1 MAGQKIE
8 DLLNLAL
15 DATQEEREKSL
26 ELDVG
31 YDPIEREWDVIVKYT
46 VSLDNV
52 RNVAVRLTDLL
63 NEYAIVTV
71 KESRLSEL
79 AALREVEY
87 IEKPKRLFFQTADGR
102 RVSCIDEVQEAR
114 FSLFGQGVLVAVID
128 SGIDYML
135 PDFRNE
141 DGSTRILA
149 LWDQSAAPRQEE
161 GEAPPAGYAEGTEYT
176 RERINAAIEAPS
188 EAQRRRII
196 PGTDTSGHGTSVA
209 AIAAGNGGG
218 ESRYRG
224 VAPRSSLL
232 VVKLGVP
239 RTDGFPRTTELMAG
253 IDYAVRKSL
262 EYRMPLVINI
272 SFGNTYGAHDGT
284 SLLERY
290 IDDVA
295 NLGRTCICV
304 GAGNEGNA
312 AGHTAGRLGRY
323 ESVAVQLGVQERQ
336 TAMNLQIWKNYADQ
350 IRITIITPSG
360 AGSDPIQEIRGT
372 QRLRIGPTEIL
383 VYYGEPSPYSLAQ
396 EIFIDLLPVETYIAS
411 GVWTILLEAGEVV
424 DGRYQM
430 WLPSEAALN
439 QGTGFLFPS
448 EEDTFTIP
456 STASRVITVGAY
468 DARTFTYADFSGR
481 GREGEGYRTKPDLA
495 APGVNVMTRMPGGTV
510 EAVTGT
516 SFATPFVT
524 GGAAL
529 LMEWGIIKENDPYLY
544 GEKIKAFLRKGAR
557 KLPGL
562 SLYPNNQVGYGA
574 LCVRD
579 SIPE

>member
-46 VSLDNV
+46 GSLDNV

-102 RVSCIDEVQEAR
+102 RVSCIDEVQDAR

-149 LWDQSAAPRQEE
+149 LWDQSAAPRQED

-272 SFGNTYGAHDGT
+272 SFGNTYGAH
-284 SLLERY
+284 
-290 IDDVA
+290 
-295 NLGRTCICV
+295 
-304 GAGNEGNA
+304 
-312 AGHTAGRLGRY
+312 
-323 ESVAVQLGVQERQ
+323 
-336 TAMNLQIWKNYADQ
+336 
-350 IRITIITPSG
+350 
-360 AGSDPIQEIRGT
+360 
-372 QRLRIGPTEIL
+372 
-383 VYYGEPSPYSLAQ
+383 EPY
-396 EIFIDLLPVETYIAS
+396 
-411 GVWTILLEAGEVV
+411 
-424 DGRYQM
+424 
-430 WLPSEAALN
+430 N
-439 QGTGFLFPS
+439 
-448 EEDTFTIP
+448 
-456 STASRVITVGAY
+456 
-468 DARTFTYADFSGR
+468 
-481 GREGEGYRTKPDLA
+481 
-495 APGVNVMTRMPGGTV
+495 
-510 EAVTGT
+510 
-516 SFATPFVT
+516 
-524 GGAAL
+524 
-529 LMEWGIIKENDPYLY
+529 
-544 GEKIKAFLRKGAR
+544 
-557 KLPGL
+557 
-562 SLYPNNQVGYGA
+562 
-574 LCVRD
+574 
-579 SIPE
+579 

>member
-46 VSLDNV
+46 GSLDNV

-102 RVSCIDEVQEAR
+102 RVSCIDEVQDAR

-161 GEAPPAGYAEGTEYT
+161 GEAPPVGYAEGTEYT

-272 SFGNTYGAHDGT
+272 SFGNTYGAH
-284 SLLERY
+284 
-290 IDDVA
+290 
-295 NLGRTCICV
+295 
-304 GAGNEGNA
+304 
-312 AGHTAGRLGRY
+312 
-323 ESVAVQLGVQERQ
+323 
-336 TAMNLQIWKNYADQ
+336 
-350 IRITIITPSG
+350 
-360 AGSDPIQEIRGT
+360 
-372 QRLRIGPTEIL
+372 
-383 VYYGEPSPYSLAQ
+383 EPY
-396 EIFIDLLPVETYIAS
+396 
-411 GVWTILLEAGEVV
+411 
-424 DGRYQM
+424 
-430 WLPSEAALN
+430 N
-439 QGTGFLFPS
+439 
-448 EEDTFTIP
+448 
-456 STASRVITVGAY
+456 
-468 DARTFTYADFSGR
+468 
-481 GREGEGYRTKPDLA
+481 
-495 APGVNVMTRMPGGTV
+495 
-510 EAVTGT
+510 
-516 SFATPFVT
+516 
-524 GGAAL
+524 
-529 LMEWGIIKENDPYLY
+529 
-544 GEKIKAFLRKGAR
+544 
-557 KLPGL
+557 
-562 SLYPNNQVGYGA
+562 
-574 LCVRD
+574 
-579 SIPE
+579 

>member
-46 VSLDNV
+46 GSLDNV

-224 VAPRSSLL
+224 VAPRSNLL

-272 SFGNTYGAHDGT
+272 SFGNTYGAH
-284 SLLERY
+284 
-290 IDDVA
+290 
-295 NLGRTCICV
+295 
-304 GAGNEGNA
+304 
-312 AGHTAGRLGRY
+312 
-323 ESVAVQLGVQERQ
+323 
-336 TAMNLQIWKNYADQ
+336 
-350 IRITIITPSG
+350 
-360 AGSDPIQEIRGT
+360 
-372 QRLRIGPTEIL
+372 
-383 VYYGEPSPYSLAQ
+383 EPY
-396 EIFIDLLPVETYIAS
+396 
-411 GVWTILLEAGEVV
+411 
-424 DGRYQM
+424 
-430 WLPSEAALN
+430 N
-439 QGTGFLFPS
+439 
-448 EEDTFTIP
+448 
-456 STASRVITVGAY
+456 
-468 DARTFTYADFSGR
+468 
-481 GREGEGYRTKPDLA
+481 
-495 APGVNVMTRMPGGTV
+495 
-510 EAVTGT
+510 
-516 SFATPFVT
+516 
-524 GGAAL
+524 
-529 LMEWGIIKENDPYLY
+529 
-544 GEKIKAFLRKGAR
+544 
-557 KLPGL
+557 
-562 SLYPNNQVGYGA
+562 
-574 LCVRD
+574 
-579 SIPE
+579 

>member
-46 VSLDNV
+46 GSLDNV

-102 RVSCIDEVQEAR
+102 RVSCIDEVQDAR

-161 GEAPPAGYAEGTEYT
+161 GEASPVGYAEGTEYT

-272 SFGNTYGAHDGT
+272 SFGNTYGAH
-284 SLLERY
+284 
-290 IDDVA
+290 
-295 NLGRTCICV
+295 
-304 GAGNEGNA
+304 
-312 AGHTAGRLGRY
+312 
-323 ESVAVQLGVQERQ
+323 
-336 TAMNLQIWKNYADQ
+336 
-350 IRITIITPSG
+350 
-360 AGSDPIQEIRGT
+360 
-372 QRLRIGPTEIL
+372 
-383 VYYGEPSPYSLAQ
+383 EPY
-396 EIFIDLLPVETYIAS
+396 
-411 GVWTILLEAGEVV
+411 
-424 DGRYQM
+424 
-430 WLPSEAALN
+430 N
-439 QGTGFLFPS
+439 
-448 EEDTFTIP
+448 
-456 STASRVITVGAY
+456 
-468 DARTFTYADFSGR
+468 
-481 GREGEGYRTKPDLA
+481 
-495 APGVNVMTRMPGGTV
+495 
-510 EAVTGT
+510 
-516 SFATPFVT
+516 
-524 GGAAL
+524 
-529 LMEWGIIKENDPYLY
+529 
-544 GEKIKAFLRKGAR
+544 
-557 KLPGL
+557 
-562 SLYPNNQVGYGA
+562 
-574 LCVRD
+574 
-579 SIPE
+579 

>member
-46 VSLDNV
+46 GSLDNV

-102 RVSCIDEVQEAR
+102 RVSCIDEVQDAR

-272 SFGNTYGAHDGT
+272 SFGNTYGAH
-284 SLLERY
+284 
-290 IDDVA
+290 
-295 NLGRTCICV
+295 
-304 GAGNEGNA
+304 
-312 AGHTAGRLGRY
+312 
-323 ESVAVQLGVQERQ
+323 
-336 TAMNLQIWKNYADQ
+336 
-350 IRITIITPSG
+350 
-360 AGSDPIQEIRGT
+360 
-372 QRLRIGPTEIL
+372 
-383 VYYGEPSPYSLAQ
+383 EPY
-396 EIFIDLLPVETYIAS
+396 
-411 GVWTILLEAGEVV
+411 
-424 DGRYQM
+424 
-430 WLPSEAALN
+430 N
-439 QGTGFLFPS
+439 
-448 EEDTFTIP
+448 
-456 STASRVITVGAY
+456 
-468 DARTFTYADFSGR
+468 
-481 GREGEGYRTKPDLA
+481 
-495 APGVNVMTRMPGGTV
+495 
-510 EAVTGT
+510 
-516 SFATPFVT
+516 
-524 GGAAL
+524 
-529 LMEWGIIKENDPYLY
+529 
-544 GEKIKAFLRKGAR
+544 
-557 KLPGL
+557 
-562 SLYPNNQVGYGA
+562 
-574 LCVRD
+574 
-579 SIPE
+579 

>member
-46 VSLDNV
+46 GSLDNV

-102 RVSCIDEVQEAR
+102 RVSCIDEVQDAR

-149 LWDQSAAPRQEE
+149 LWDQSAAPRQED

-218 ESRYRG
+218 ERL
-224 VAPRSSLL
+224 VSS
-232 VVKLGVP
+232 
-239 RTDGFPRTTELMAG
+239 
-253 IDYAVRKSL
+253 
-262 EYRMPLVINI
+262 
-272 SFGNTYGAHDGT
+272 
-284 SLLERY
+284 
-290 IDDVA
+290 
-295 NLGRTCICV
+295 
-304 GAGNEGNA
+304 
-312 AGHTAGRLGRY
+312 
-323 ESVAVQLGVQERQ
+323 
-336 TAMNLQIWKNYADQ
+336 
-350 IRITIITPSG
+350 
-360 AGSDPIQEIRGT
+360 
-372 QRLRIGPTEIL
+372 
-383 VYYGEPSPYSLAQ
+383 
-396 EIFIDLLPVETYIAS
+396 
-411 GVWTILLEAGEVV
+411 
-424 DGRYQM
+424 
-430 WLPSEAALN
+430 
-439 QGTGFLFPS
+439 
-448 EEDTFTIP
+448 
-456 STASRVITVGAY
+456 
-468 DARTFTYADFSGR
+468 
-481 GREGEGYRTKPDLA
+481 
-495 APGVNVMTRMPGGTV
+495 
-510 EAVTGT
+510 
-516 SFATPFVT
+516 
-524 GGAAL
+524 
-529 LMEWGIIKENDPYLY
+529 
-544 GEKIKAFLRKGAR
+544 FLRA
-557 KLPGL
+557 
-562 SLYPNNQVGYGA
+562 A
-574 LCVRD
+574 T
-579 SIPE
+579 

>member
-46 VSLDNV
+46 GSLDNV

-102 RVSCIDEVQEAR
+102 RVSCIDEVQDAR

-161 GEAPPAGYAEGTEYT
+161 GEAPPIGYAEGTEYT

-272 SFGNTYGAHDGT
+272 SFGNTYGAH
-284 SLLERY
+284 
-290 IDDVA
+290 
-295 NLGRTCICV
+295 
-304 GAGNEGNA
+304 
-312 AGHTAGRLGRY
+312 
-323 ESVAVQLGVQERQ
+323 
-336 TAMNLQIWKNYADQ
+336 
-350 IRITIITPSG
+350 
-360 AGSDPIQEIRGT
+360 
-372 QRLRIGPTEIL
+372 
-383 VYYGEPSPYSLAQ
+383 EPY
-396 EIFIDLLPVETYIAS
+396 
-411 GVWTILLEAGEVV
+411 
-424 DGRYQM
+424 
-430 WLPSEAALN
+430 N
-439 QGTGFLFPS
+439 
-448 EEDTFTIP
+448 
-456 STASRVITVGAY
+456 
-468 DARTFTYADFSGR
+468 
-481 GREGEGYRTKPDLA
+481 
-495 APGVNVMTRMPGGTV
+495 
-510 EAVTGT
+510 
-516 SFATPFVT
+516 
-524 GGAAL
+524 
-529 LMEWGIIKENDPYLY
+529 
-544 GEKIKAFLRKGAR
+544 
-557 KLPGL
+557 
-562 SLYPNNQVGYGA
+562 
-574 LCVRD
+574 
-579 SIPE
+579 

>member
-46 VSLDNV
+46 GSLDNV

-102 RVSCIDEVQEAR
+102 RVSCIDEVQDAR

-141 DGSTRILA
+141 DGSTQILA

-161 GEAPPAGYAEGTEYT
+161 GEAPPVGYAEGTEYT

-272 SFGNTYGAHDGT
+272 SFGNTYGAH
-284 SLLERY
+284 
-290 IDDVA
+290 
-295 NLGRTCICV
+295 
-304 GAGNEGNA
+304 
-312 AGHTAGRLGRY
+312 
-323 ESVAVQLGVQERQ
+323 
-336 TAMNLQIWKNYADQ
+336 
-350 IRITIITPSG
+350 
-360 AGSDPIQEIRGT
+360 
-372 QRLRIGPTEIL
+372 
-383 VYYGEPSPYSLAQ
+383 EPY
-396 EIFIDLLPVETYIAS
+396 
-411 GVWTILLEAGEVV
+411 
-424 DGRYQM
+424 
-430 WLPSEAALN
+430 N
-439 QGTGFLFPS
+439 
-448 EEDTFTIP
+448 
-456 STASRVITVGAY
+456 
-468 DARTFTYADFSGR
+468 
-481 GREGEGYRTKPDLA
+481 
-495 APGVNVMTRMPGGTV
+495 
-510 EAVTGT
+510 
-516 SFATPFVT
+516 
-524 GGAAL
+524 
-529 LMEWGIIKENDPYLY
+529 
-544 GEKIKAFLRKGAR
+544 
-557 KLPGL
+557 
-562 SLYPNNQVGYGA
+562 
-574 LCVRD
+574 
-579 SIPE
+579 

>member
-46 VSLDNV
+46 GSLDNV

-161 GEAPPAGYAEGTEYT
+161 GEAPPVGYAEGTEYT

-272 SFGNTYGAHDGT
+272 SFGNTYGAH
-284 SLLERY
+284 
-290 IDDVA
+290 
-295 NLGRTCICV
+295 
-304 GAGNEGNA
+304 
-312 AGHTAGRLGRY
+312 
-323 ESVAVQLGVQERQ
+323 
-336 TAMNLQIWKNYADQ
+336 
-350 IRITIITPSG
+350 
-360 AGSDPIQEIRGT
+360 
-372 QRLRIGPTEIL
+372 
-383 VYYGEPSPYSLAQ
+383 EPY
-396 EIFIDLLPVETYIAS
+396 
-411 GVWTILLEAGEVV
+411 
-424 DGRYQM
+424 
-430 WLPSEAALN
+430 N
-439 QGTGFLFPS
+439 
-448 EEDTFTIP
+448 
-456 STASRVITVGAY
+456 
-468 DARTFTYADFSGR
+468 
-481 GREGEGYRTKPDLA
+481 
-495 APGVNVMTRMPGGTV
+495 
-510 EAVTGT
+510 
-516 SFATPFVT
+516 
-524 GGAAL
+524 
-529 LMEWGIIKENDPYLY
+529 
-544 GEKIKAFLRKGAR
+544 
-557 KLPGL
+557 
-562 SLYPNNQVGYGA
+562 
-574 LCVRD
+574 
-579 SIPE
+579 

>member
-46 VSLDNV
+46 GSLDNV

-272 SFGNTYGAHDGT
+272 SFGNTYGAH
-284 SLLERY
+284 
-290 IDDVA
+290 
-295 NLGRTCICV
+295 
-304 GAGNEGNA
+304 
-312 AGHTAGRLGRY
+312 
-323 ESVAVQLGVQERQ
+323 
-336 TAMNLQIWKNYADQ
+336 
-350 IRITIITPSG
+350 
-360 AGSDPIQEIRGT
+360 
-372 QRLRIGPTEIL
+372 
-383 VYYGEPSPYSLAQ
+383 EPY
-396 EIFIDLLPVETYIAS
+396 
-411 GVWTILLEAGEVV
+411 
-424 DGRYQM
+424 
-430 WLPSEAALN
+430 N
-439 QGTGFLFPS
+439 
-448 EEDTFTIP
+448 
-456 STASRVITVGAY
+456 
-468 DARTFTYADFSGR
+468 
-481 GREGEGYRTKPDLA
+481 
-495 APGVNVMTRMPGGTV
+495 
-510 EAVTGT
+510 
-516 SFATPFVT
+516 
-524 GGAAL
+524 
-529 LMEWGIIKENDPYLY
+529 
-544 GEKIKAFLRKGAR
+544 
-557 KLPGL
+557 
-562 SLYPNNQVGYGA
+562 
-574 LCVRD
+574 
-579 SIPE
+579 